1 MDPFSITV
9 GAIGVAEVSQKTAKS
24 VLKILR
30 TIKKAPEELE
40 QLLEEVTKVETT
52 LEEVKDAVQAAQ
64 HSSRALDVLLHSV
77 ELDLSRLN
85 NLIQF
90 ELVKPGEKVEARR
103 LAWVRHRS
111 RVNELTTKLQTK
123 RREIADILFTAVFS
137 QSRRTSI
144 QVQQLTLISTEGLSK
159 AEQALDQVM
168 HNRALLE
175 DMCERIERTHTATT
189 QIGAAFE
196 GFRTVHVEP
205 NNALSRAE
213 TPASLREQT
222 MNMSAFPGQQPLRR
236 YNSAI
241 PYRGLYIKTLKSNA
255 NGCAK
260 SCPCACHKRRRISHS
275 ARQWTGS
282 LNVTFSGVS
291 MLSPQ
296 CSIRTCKRTLRP
308 WFQVSY
314 ALPIW
319 LANRLLVM
327 SLTSSPVDGPE
338 LLLKTARYAETA
350 VPMFVEKGMLS
361 NVRSLY
367 VAGAASVRDMQWDG
381 GTLLTA
387 VSWAQ
392 WDMAN
397 FLLDS
402 GADMNQ
408 ETTDGRTPRTR
419 FLELWFLPTTV
430 KDEAADRLHHHL
442 DIREMIDE
450 REFCSVHRIVLGL
463 SKQDLETELMEH
475 PELINTPDVL
485 GKTPLWWA
493 CNCFNV
499 EAVRLLLY
507 HGARVDDADLRK
519 HTPLHMASIRG
530 ASKALVSSLLMAR
543 ANVNSKNLSGMT
555 PLHHAS
561 RKGVPEI
568 VETLVNFGADVNAV
582 DRDNHT
588 PLYHCAYKET
598 EECAQILLNH
608 GADLDICDNKGL
620 FVWEHAIMSGSVR
633 TIKLFSK
640 YGCRFQIVP
649 GTKAHPAILHYV
661 ARFGTEALV
670 EALMYVDLS
679 HVQVEAQDEEGRTAE
694 ESLRL
699 RCSPQKPPG
708 WFGCTQEVH
717 DIIQEFLGRLNTTQ
731 LDCL

>member
-9 GAIGVAEVSQKTAKS
+9 GAIGVAEVGQKTAKS
-24 VLKILR
+24 VLKLLR

-40 QLLEEVTKVETT
+40 QLLEEVTRVEAT
-52 LEEVKDAVQAAQ
+52 LEEVKDAVRAAQ

-77 ELDLSRLN
+77 ELDLSRLI

-103 LAWVRHRS
+103 LAWARHRS
-111 RVNELTTKLQTK
+111 RVTELTSKLQTK
-123 RREIADILFTAVFS
+123 RREIADILSTAAFS
-137 QSRRTSI
+137 QSHRVSI

-168 HNRALLE
+168 HNRVLLE
-175 DMCERIERTHTATT
+175 DMCERIERTHAATT

-196 GFRTVHVEP
+196 QFRTVHVEL

-260 SCPCACHKRRRISHS
+260 SCP
-275 ARQWTGS
+275 
-282 LNVTFSGVS
+282 
-291 MLSPQ
+291 
-296 CSIRTCKRTLRP
+296 
-308 WFQVSY
+308 
-314 ALPIW
+314 
-319 LANRLLVM
+319 LLVM

-338 LLLKTARYAETA
+338 LLLKTARYADTA

-381 GTLLTA
+381 GTASLTA

-430 KDEAADRLHHHL
+430 KDEAASRLHHRL
-442 DIREMIDE
+442 DIGETIDE
-450 REFCSVHRIVLGL
+450 REFCSVHRI
-463 SKQDLETELMEH
+463 
-475 PELINTPDVL
+475 LINTPDVL

-493 CNCFNV
+493 CNCFKV
-499 EAVRLLLY
+499 EAAQLLLY

-519 HTPLHMASIRG
+519 HTPLHMAAIRG
-530 ASKALVSSLLMAR
+530 APKALVDSLLMAR

-568 VETLVNFGADVNAV
+568 VETLLKFGADVNAV

-588 PLYHCAYKET
+588 PLYHCAYKGT

-620 FVWEHAIMSGSVR
+620 LVWEHAIMSGSVR

-649 GTKAHPAILHYV
+649 GTKAHPNILHYV

-670 EALMYVDLS
+670 EALMDVDLS
-679 HVQVEAQDEEGRTAE
+679 HVQVEAEDKEGRTAE

-708 WFGCTQEVH
+708 WFECTQEVH
-717 DIIQEFLGRLNTTQ
+717 DIIQEFFGRLKIQ
-731 LDCL
+731 HSWIVFEPAARDPGEAEGSDQSSQDGCSSADDVYDDAKSVWSDEILQSGDG